1 MTKKTI
7 FAMMAVATMMTA
19 CATGSK
25 TEGGQLNG
33 EWNVKTINGQ
43 DLNTPNGLETPFLGF
58 RGTDLYGS
66 LSCNRLTGQIQMDTK
81 KGTIDFSQT
90 GSTRMMCHD
99 MNTEQ
104 RMLNALGRAKKYN
117 IKGNVLTLTD
127 AKGKAVMV
135 LNKK

>member
-1 MTKKTI
+1 MMKKTA
-7 FAMMAVATMMTA
+7 FAMTVLAAAITS
-19 CATGSK
+19 CATGNK
-25 TEGGQLNG
+25 TENVQLSG
-33 EWNVKTINGQ
+33 EWSVKTIEGKDINAGS
-43 DLNTPNGLETPFLGF
+43 GLDSPFLGF

-66 LSCNRLTGQIQMDTK
+66 LSCNRLTGQIQVDAK

-104 RMLNALGRAKKYN
+104 SMLNALGHAQKYN

>member
-1 MTKKTI
+1 MMKKTA
-7 FAMMAVATMMTA
+7 FAMTVLAAAITS
-19 CATGSK
+19 CATGNK
-25 TEGGQLNG
+25 TENVQLSG
-33 EWNVKTINGQ
+33 EWSVKTIEGKDINAGS
-43 DLNTPNGLETPFLGF
+43 GLDAPFLGF

-66 LSCNRLTGQIQMDTK
+66 LSCNRLTGQIQVDAK

-104 RMLNALGRAKKYN
+104 SMLNALGHAQKYN

>member
-1 MTKKTI
+1 MTTKQF
-7 FAMMAVATMMTA
+7 FAMAAIAAAMTA

-25 TEGGQLNG
+25 TEGGQLSG
-33 EWNVKTINGQ
+33 EWNVETIDGQ
-43 DLNTPNGLETPFLGF
+43 KINTGNGLDAPFLGF

-66 LSCNRLTGQIQMDTK
+66 LSCNRLTGQLRMDTK
-81 KGTIDFSQT
+81 KGTIDFSNT

-104 RMLNALGRAKKYN
+104 RMLNALGRAQKYSV
-117 IKGNVLTLTD
+117 KGNVLTLTD
-127 AKGKAVMV
+127 HNGKTVMV

>member
-1 MTKKTI
+1 MMNKTA
-7 FAMMAVATMMTA
+7 FAMTVLAAAITS
-19 CATGSK
+19 CATGNK
-25 TEGGQLNG
+25 TENVQLSG
-33 EWNVKTINGQ
+33 EWSVKTIEGKDINAGS
-43 DLNTPNGLETPFLGF
+43 GLDAPFLGF

-66 LSCNRLTGQIQMDTK
+66 LSCNRLTGQIQVDAK

-104 RMLNALGRAKKYN
+104 SMLNALGRAQKYN